1 MRRRPFGRESAQRC
15 TRLETVCFLKL
26 RSDPSV
32 KDPLT
37 RTIVELEEV
46 LKRTRDFDLIHFHDG
61 YAQFPLSRRLQIP
74 SVTTM
79 HGRMDLP
86 DLVPIFQEFSEVPLI
101 SISNQQRS
109 PLPFANWVATVLHGI
124 PEDLFSF
131 QPDPGDY
138 AAFVGR

>member
-1 MRRRPFGRESAQRC
+1 MRRRPFGRSESAQRC

-46 LKRTRDFDLIHFHDG
+46 LNRTRDFDLIHFHDG
-61 YAQFPLSRRLQIP
+61 YVHFPLSRRLQIP

-79 HGRMDLP
+79 HGRMDLSDAIP
-86 DLVPIFQEFSEVPLI
+86 SHSRRGHHKDFSG
-101 SISNQQRS
+101 
-109 PLPFANWVATVLHGI
+109 A
-124 PEDLFSF
+124 
-131 QPDPGDY
+131 
-138 AAFVGR
+138 